1 MDTLLTAPPEQT
13 RYARWLAWGARL
25 GLALLVIGFLVYV
38 AGLLPPHV
46 PIERLPSLWVRPSAE
61 FLRETGTGAGWDW
74 IALAHRGDM
83 LNLVGIAVLASCS
96 IPCLAAVIPIF
107 RKRGERV
114 FAAICVVQIAV
125 LLFAASGFLVG
136 GH

>member
-1 MDTLLTAPPEQT
+1 MDAALTASSEQA

-38 AGLLPPHV
+38 AGLLDPHV
-46 PIERLPSLWVRPSAE
+46 PIERLPSLWGRPSAE
-61 FLRETGTGAGWDW
+61 FLRETGTGSGWGW
-74 IALAHRGDM
+74 IALVHRGDM

-96 IPCLAAVIPIF
+96 IASLAAVIPIF

-114 FAAICVVQIAV
+114 FVAICVVQIAV

>member
-1 MDTLLTAPPEQT
+1 MEIPLTAPPEQA

-25 GLALLVIGFLVYV
+25 GLVTLVVGFVVYV
-38 AGLLPPHV
+38 AGLLAPHV
-46 PIERLPSLWVRPSAE
+46 PIERLPSLWGRPSAE
-61 FLRETGTGAGWDW
+61 FLRETSTGAGWGW

-96 IPCLAAVIPIF
+96 IACLAAVIPIF

-114 FAAICVVQIAV
+114 FVAICVAQIAV
-125 LLFAASGFLVG
+125 LLFAASGFLIG